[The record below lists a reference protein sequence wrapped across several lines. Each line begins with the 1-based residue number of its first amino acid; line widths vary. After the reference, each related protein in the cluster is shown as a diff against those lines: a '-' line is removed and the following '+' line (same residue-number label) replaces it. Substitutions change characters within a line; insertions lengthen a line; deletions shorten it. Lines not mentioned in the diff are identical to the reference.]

1 MKQSETKTIKRSQI
15 SLNPYNPKNH
25 TAEQVNMQKK
35 NLRKVG
41 FLGGIVW
48 NELSTNL
55 IDGHRRVQAL
65 DEINKY
71 DGTPE
76 TDYEIKVEAVSFDDK
91 TEKEQM
97 SYMAIGNSKAD
108 FNLIAEYIDDID
120 YHYIGISEEEYKQI
134 EMLKAIDDTEM
145 DAFESIET
153 MEDEFAPKAKKEES
167 VTPKEYAPVTELPR
181 LEVTND
187 EYVKAH
193 AEKEKM
199 SKDDV
204 KAAKE
209 HCKDVNTKY
218 MDDTERYVILN
229 FASMEEKQI
238 FCDAIGMECKDNMI
252 IEGADLINIMD
263 L

>member
-25 TAEQVNMQKK
+25 TSEQVSMQKK

-41 FLGGIVW
+41 YLGGIVW
-48 NELSTNL
+48 NEASSNL
-55 IDGHRRVQAL
+55 IDGHRRVQAM

-76 TDYEIKVEAVSFDDK
+76 TDYEIKVEAVSFDEK

-97 SYMAIGNSKAD
+97 SYMALGNSKAD

-120 YHYIGISEEEYKQI
+120 YRNIGISEEEYKQI

-145 DAFESIET
+145 DEFESIET
-153 MEDEFAPKAKKEES
+153 IEEEFAPKAKDEPQEE
-167 VTPKEYAPVTELPR
+167 PKGYVPMTELPR
-181 LEVTND
+181 IEATN
-187 EYVKAH
+187 EEFVKAH

-199 SKDDV
+199 SKEDV

-209 HCKDVNTKY
+209 HCRDVNSKY
-218 MDDTERYVILN
+218 MDDTERYIIIN

-238 FCDAIGMECKDNMI
+238 FCEAVGVECKDNMI
-252 IEGADLINIMD
+252 IQGADLINIMD

>member
-25 TAEQVNMQKK
+25 TSEQVSMQKK

-41 FLGGIVW
+41 YLGGIVW
-48 NELSTNL
+48 NEASANL
-55 IDGHRRVQAL
+55 IDGHRRVQAM

-76 TDYEIKVEAVSFDDK
+76 TDYEIKVEVVSFDER

-97 SYMAIGNSKAD
+97 SYMALGNSKAD

-120 YHYIGISEEEYKQI
+120 YRNIGISEEEYKQI

-145 DAFESIET
+145 DDFEPMET
-153 MEDEFAPKAKKEES
+153 MEEEFAPKTKEES
-167 VTPKEYAPVTELPR
+167 GQKEYVPMTELPR
-181 LEVTND
+181 LEATN
-187 EYVKAH
+187 EEFVKAH

-199 SKDDV
+199 SKEDV

-218 MDDTERYVILN
+218 MDNAERYVIIN
-229 FASMEEKQI
+229 FSSMEEKQI
-238 FCDAIGMECKDNMI
+238 FCEAVGMECKDNMI
-252 IEGADLINIMD
+252 ISGSDIINIMD

>member
-25 TAEQVNMQKK
+25 TAEQVSMQKK

-48 NELSTNL
+48 NEASANL

-97 SYMAIGNSKAD
+97 SYMALGNSKAD

-120 YHYIGISEEEYKQI
+120 YRNIGISEEEYKQI
-134 EMLKAIDDTEM
+134 EMLKTIDDTEM
-145 DAFESIET
+145 DDFVSIET
-153 MEDEFAPKAKKEES
+153 MEEEFAPKAKEPQ
-167 VTPKEYAPVTELPR
+167 TKEYTPVTELPR
-181 LEVTND
+181 MEATTE

-199 SKDDV
+199 SKEDV

-209 HCKDVNTKY
+209 HCRDVNTKY
-218 MDDTERYVILN
+218 MDDTERFVILN

-238 FCDAIGMECKDNMI
+238 FCDAIGMECRDNMI